1 MQTNEG
7 HTSEVVPH
15 DYSYVFNPYRE
26 PIAGVKPGERVTI
39 HTDDAFESRIT
50 RKEDLPSRALATAK
64 FLNPQTGPIFVEGA
78 EPGDTLAVRIESIE
92 PTRDFAV
99 SARIPYFGGL
109 TSTTFTRTLQEPLP
123 EKVWVW
129 NLVNGDRLI
138 NDDLGVEVSWDPFME
153 TLAVAPDL
161 EAISALAPG
170 PFGGNMDVPDVRPG
184 NTVYLPV
191 WNEGA
196 LFYTGDCHARQGQGE
211 LCGVALEITS
221 EVTVSFEV
229 IKGGGIEWPRIE
241 SEDKLMIV
249 GSARP
254 MEDAARIAY
263 TELIGWLEDEYG
275 FSRLDAYQLLTQAGG
290 LYVGNM
296 VDTTYSLVASIDKQ
310 YLVRGYAHWHLSEV

>member
-1 MQTNEG
+1 MTTEAR
-7 HTSEVVPH
+7 TVEVKPE

-26 PIAGVKPGERVTI
+26 AITRVNPGDRVTI
-39 HTDDAFESRIT
+39 HTNDAFESRIQSESDVAST
-50 RKEDLPSRALATAK
+50 ALATAK
-64 FLNPQTGPIFVEGA
+64 FLNPQTGPLYVEGA

-99 SARIPYFGGL
+99 STLVPYFGGL
-109 TSTTFTRTLQEPLP
+109 TSTAMTRTLQEPLP
-123 EKVWVW
+123 EKTWVW
-129 NLVNGDRLI
+129 KLDGERLT
-138 NDDLGVEVSWDPFME
+138 NDDLGVELDWQPFMG

-170 PFGGNMDVPDVRPG
+170 PFGGNMDVPDVCPG

-221 EVTVSFEV
+221 KVTVVFDV
-229 IKGGGIEWPRIE
+229 IKGKAIEWPRIE
-241 SEDKLMIV
+241 SSDKIMVV

-254 MEDAARIAY
+254 MEDAARIAN
-263 TELIGWLEDEYG
+263 TELILWLEEEHG
-275 FSRLDAYQLLTQAGG
+275 FDRLDAYQLLTQAGG

-296 VDTTYSLVASIDKQ
+296 VDTTYSLVASIDKK
-310 YLVRGYAHWHLSEV
+310 YLPRS

>member
-1 MQTNEG
+1 MATEAR
-7 HTSEVVPH
+7 TIEVKPESF
-15 DYSYVFNPYRE
+15 SYVFNPYRE
-26 PIAGVKPGERVTI
+26 AVERVKPGDRVVV
-39 HTDDAFESRIT
+39 HTEDAFESRIQST
-50 RKEDLPSRALATAK
+50 EDLPGEALATAK

-78 EPGDTLAVRIESIE
+78 EPGDTLAVRIEKIE

-99 SARIPYFGGL
+99 SALIPYFGGL
-109 TSTTFTRTLQEPLP
+109 TSTVMTRTLQEPLP

-129 NLVNGDRLI
+129 NLSEDGKSLS
-138 NDDLGVEVSWDPFME
+138 NDELGVEVDWDPFVG

-161 EAISALAPG
+161 EAISALSPG

-196 LFYTGDCHARQGQGE
+196 LVYTGDCHARQGQGE

-221 EVTVSFEV
+221 KTTLVFDV
-229 IKGGGIEWPRIE
+229 IKGQTIEWPRIE
-241 SEDKLMIV
+241 SEDRIMVV

-254 MEDAARIAY
+254 MEDAARIAN
-263 TELIGWLEDEYG
+263 TELILWLEEEHGYD
-275 FSRLDAYQLLTQAGG
+275 RLDAYQLLTQAGG

-296 VDTTYSLVASIDKQ
+296 VDTTYSLVASVEKK
-310 YLVRGYAHWHLSEV
+310 YLTRSA

>member
-1 MQTNEG
+1 MTTEARAV
-7 HTSEVVPH
+7 EVKPE

-26 PIAGVKPGERVTI
+26 AIARVNPGDRVTI
-39 HTDDAFESRIT
+39 HTNDAFESRIQSESDVAS
-50 RKEDLPSRALATAK
+50 KALATAK
-64 FLNPQTGPIFVEGA
+64 FLNPQTGPLYVEGA

-99 SARIPYFGGL
+99 STLVPYFGGL
-109 TSTTFTRTLQEPLP
+109 TSTVMTRTLQEPLP
-123 EKVWVW
+123 EKTWVW
-129 NLVNGDRLI
+129 KLDGERLT
-138 NDDLGVEVSWDPFME
+138 NDDLGVELDWQPFMG

-170 PFGGNMDVPDVRPG
+170 PFGGNMDVPDVCPG

-221 EVTVSFEV
+221 KVTVVFDV
-229 IKGGGIEWPRIE
+229 IKDKAIEWPRIE
-241 SEDKLMIV
+241 SSDKIMVV

-254 MEDAARIAY
+254 MEDAARIAN
-263 TELIGWLEDEYG
+263 TELILWLEEEHG
-275 FSRLDAYQLLTQAGG
+275 FDRLDAYQLLTQAGG

-296 VDTTYSLVASIDKQ
+296 VDTTYSLVASIEKK
-310 YLVRGYAHWHLSEV
+310 YLPRSS

>member
-1 MQTNEG
+1 MATVDRQ
-7 HTSEVVPH
+7 SEVVP
-15 DYSYVFNPYRE
+15 DSYSYVFNPYRE
-26 PIAGVKPGERVTI
+26 PVARVETGVPVTI
-39 HTDDAFESRIT
+39 HTDDAFESRIKT
-50 RKEDLPSRALATAK
+50 KDDLPSRALATAK

-78 EPGDTLAVRIESIE
+78 EPGDTLAVRIQEIE

-99 SARIPYFGGL
+99 SALVPYFGGL
-109 TSTTFTRTLQEPLP
+109 TSTAMTRTLQEPLP

-129 NLVNGDRLI
+129 NLSEDGRKI
-138 NDDLGVEVSWDPFME
+138 SNDELGVELDWEPFMG

-221 EVTVSFEV
+221 KVTVVFDV
-229 IKGGGIEWPRIE
+229 IKGKALEWPRIE
-241 SEDKLMIV
+241 SEEAIMVV

-254 MEDAARIAY
+254 MEDAARIAN
-263 TELIGWLEDEYG
+263 TELILWLEEEYG
-275 FSRLDAYQLLTQAGG
+275 FDRLDAYQLLTQAGG

-296 VDTTYSLVASIDKQ
+296 VDTTYSLVASIEKR
-310 YLVRGYAHWHLSEV
+310 YLPARS

>member
-1 MQTNEG
+1 MATEAR
-7 HTSEVVPH
+7 TIEVKPESF
-15 DYSYVFNPYRE
+15 SYVFNPYRE
-26 PIAGVKPGERVTI
+26 AVERVKPGDRVVV
-39 HTDDAFESRIT
+39 HTEDAFESRIQST
-50 RKEDLPSRALATAK
+50 EDLPGEALATAK

-78 EPGDTLAVRIESIE
+78 EPGDTLAVRIEKIE

-99 SARIPYFGGL
+99 SALIPYFGGL
-109 TSTTFTRTLQEPLP
+109 TSTVMTRTLQEPLP

-129 NLVNGDRLI
+129 NLSEDGKSLS
-138 NDDLGVEVSWDPFME
+138 NDDLGVEVDWNPFVG

-196 LFYTGDCHARQGQGE
+196 LVYTGDCHARQGQGE

-221 EVTVSFEV
+221 KTTLVFDV
-229 IKGGGIEWPRIE
+229 IKGQTIEWPRIE
-241 SEDKLMIV
+241 SEDRIMVV

-254 MEDAARIAY
+254 MEDAARIAN
-263 TELIGWLEDEYG
+263 TELILWLEEEHGYD
-275 FSRLDAYQLLTQAGG
+275 RLDAYQLLTQAGG

-296 VDTTYSLVASIDKQ
+296 VDTTYSLVASIEKK
-310 YLVRGYAHWHLSEV
+310 YLTRST